1 MGPLGTEDTEQ
12 DVHNTPEGHHG
23 RSHTCQVW
31 ADHPT
36 FQKLPQ
42 PSPEESRWEEA
53 PGNVRLL
60 SSVHETASSR
70 ATSFW
75 SPACRGPNP
84 TLLSS
89 GGRAPGAW
97 SPHGPRGGGVSWGP
111 WFNSVLGRS
120 PIPASTCL
128 CFSLVY
134 RFYGEGTFKCV
145 EKQQKVEKGPHVPL
159 PPAVS

>member
-1 MGPLGTEDTEQ
+1 M
-12 DVHNTPEGHHG
+12 HNTPEGHHG

-42 PSPEESRWEEA
+42 PSPEESRWEA

-75 SPACRGPNP
+75 SPGLQGSKPDPAQLRGRG
-84 TLLSS
+84 SRC
-89 GGRAPGAW
+89 GAHRAAWGRG
-97 SPHGPRGGGVSWGP
+97 
-111 WFNSVLGRS
+111 VLGAMVQQCFREKPYS
-120 PIPASTCL
+120 CTYMFVFF
-128 CFSLVY
+128 FSLQVLWGGD
-134 RFYGEGTFKCV
+134 F
-145 EKQQKVEKGPHVPL
+145 
-159 PPAVS
+159 